1 MPPLRTSDP
10 CLGGR
15 EALSRAGA
23 GSARFFSSCK
33 LRLSPLNGR
42 DHLRI
47 STFPELPVSTQSHE
61 LRPRRHPQSSA
72 VLFLYRPRSTIPSSL
87 RRVGIA
93 VTHTLTFP
101 APFYDH
107 TTSFRHGDARAA
119 ETITNPLTTT

>member
-61 LRPRRHPQSSA
+61 LRPRRHPQSSGA
-72 VLFLYRPRSTIPSSL
+72 SGPLSLPTSVDDSILPKTGWDCRYSYLDLPCPLLRP
-87 RRVGIA
+87 
-93 VTHTLTFP
+93 H
-101 APFYDH
+101 D
-107 TTSFRHGDARAA
+107 
-119 ETITNPLTTT
+119 